1 MSQRVRACVST
12 RTLRDTG
19 AILRVVRPCTS
30 GYTFEPSCTT
40 LQGAGAAELGVQ
52 LRPPQ
57 VRRVHLGKILVEFC
71 VLSRKKTDLKFEAT
85 KICRNFKDIV
95 NPENAAPKKK
105 FAKKFDKN

>member
-1 MSQRVRACVST
+1 MTNLKKDFRVHDSVTKEHAFYFLLSSSRWGQRVRACVST

-57 VRRVHLGKILVEFC
+57 VRRVHLGKILASNFVSE
-71 VLSRKKTDLKFEAT
+71 VGRKQ
-85 KICRNFKDIV
+85 R
-95 NPENAAPKKK
+95 
-105 FAKKFDKN
+105 